1 MKFGIMTSKI
11 DEIGYITHAEN
22 LGYSHCWVTDSPM
35 LRSNCWA
42 VLALAANATRNMQI
56 GTGVNVPGIRQAPVT
71 ANGIATI
78 NRLAPGRCFIS
89 LGTGNTAAR
98 TLGQRPMKLKE
109 FEEYIRVVKALLK
122 GEEVEYLNA
131 GESHKI
137 QFQMLEH
144 SFIDIQ
150 HQIKLYIAGFGPK
163 AQQIA
168 GDLGDGL
175 ISGIPRG
182 GDVSTMIQNVRLG
195 AQNKGHNLAPHFET
209 AVLANVILLEPS
221 ETILSERVLT
231 EVGPAVL
238 TGLHYLVS
246 QHLESGGD
254 PPDYAN
260 GIWSQ
265 YLQWINSF
273 PSDVRHQRLHASH
286 YSFLDLEEAQFLDVD
301 LIKGSCLIGS
311 ASEIIDQVKSLET
324 KGLGQI
330 ILYPPLNRQY
340 RMIED
345 FADKIMPHC

>member
-1 MKFGIMTSKI
+1 
-11 DEIGYITHAEN
+11 
-22 LGYSHCWVTDSPM
+22 M

-122 GEEVEYLNA
+122 GEEVEYLYA
-131 GESHKI
+131 GESRKI

-182 GDVSTMIQNVRLG
+182 GDISTMGQNVRLG
-195 AQNKGHNLAPHFET
+195 AQNKGHNLAPH
-209 AVLANVILLEPS
+209 
-221 ETILSERVLT
+221 LSERVLT

-246 QHLESGGD
+246 QHLESGDD
-254 PPDYAN
+254 PPDYAK

-311 ASEIIDQVKSLET
+311 ASEIIEQVKSFET

-340 RMIED
+340 RIIED